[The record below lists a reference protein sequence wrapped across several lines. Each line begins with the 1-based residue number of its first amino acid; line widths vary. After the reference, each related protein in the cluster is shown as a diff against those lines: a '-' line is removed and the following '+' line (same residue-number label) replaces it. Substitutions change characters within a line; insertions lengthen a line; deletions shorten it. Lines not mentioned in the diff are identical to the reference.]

1 MWASPIG
8 TRSVGVSTE
17 QETPTCRIE
26 ILEFAK
32 SSWNS
37 SLMLFGPNPRVL
49 RDDNPWSG
57 GMLPVNLLKERA
69 RKVTEITKLWWQ
81 LPMEAVPWKIEP
93 PHVCE
98 VAQCRA
104 DHTKKVEVG
113 EVQRHHTATTA
124 SSQATRHSD
133 ASACVG
139 SLLMSDLNDMSA
151 RRSMVDEES
160 KAGDTWL
167 KKHERKTMASK
178 RSSWVWS
185 IAIAAIVGC
194 LSAV

>member
-69 RKVTEITKLWWQ
+69 RKVNAEKFPSETGID
-81 LPMEAVPWKIEP
+81 P
-93 PHVCE
+93 
-98 VAQCRA
+98 
-104 DHTKKVEVG
+104 
-113 EVQRHHTATTA
+113 
-124 SSQATRHSD
+124 
-133 ASACVG
+133 
-139 SLLMSDLNDMSA
+139 
-151 RRSMVDEES
+151 ES
-160 KAGDTWL
+160 
-167 KKHERKTMASK
+167 
-178 RSSWVWS
+178 
-185 IAIAAIVGC
+185 
-194 LSAV
+194 